1 MHNKYYKYKSSDFN
15 LSNTIVLFLSLILVF
30 FGFQLT
36 TMFLSFNES
45 RMGYLMFDP
54 VLELLPSVELSGPL
68 FMITYMSIVMGLIL
82 SFTSVRD
89 TIIAIQAICCLLI
102 LRIICMSLVP
112 LEPPVGIIPL
122 QDDFLSHTFYDNQVL
137 LKDLFFSGHTA
148 SIALLAYLIQHKTW
162 SKVYFILSVIVGS
175 MLILQHV
182 HYTLDVVCAYMF
194 SYLAYRLGIYLG
206 DQSLVMGRFTIF
218 RLVKSGFI
226 KS

>member
-1 MHNKYYKYKSSDFN
+1 MHKKYYKYKSSDFS
-15 LSNTIVLFLSLILVF
+15 LSNMIVLFLSAVLVF

-36 TMFLSFNES
+36 TAFLSFNES

-68 FMITYMSIVMGLIL
+68 FMMTYMSIVFGLIL
-82 SFTSVRD
+82 SFTSLRD

-122 QDDFLSHTFYDNQVL
+122 KDDFLSHTFYDNQVL

-148 SIALLAYLIQHKTW
+148 SIALLAYLIQDKTM
-162 SKVYFILSVIVGS
+162 SKVFFMISIVVGC

-194 SYLAYRLGIYLG
+194 SYLAYRLGIYSG
-206 DQSLVMGRFTIF
+206 DQSLVISRFAIY
-218 RLVKSGFI
+218 RLAKNGII